1 MSNVRIQG
9 IQAKIPAMRGAIAGL
24 CCALLVTPVTL
35 RAQDPVATV
44 IARAGEYVESY
55 QRNFAMV
62 VSEERYE
69 QEVRYPGPPNARGG
83 SRDLTTRTI
92 LRSDFLLVRNSEGGW
107 LPFRDVFEKDGMALR
122 DRDERLAKLFL
133 TDAGSNSEQA
143 RKIVDESA
151 RYNIGNINRT
161 INLPTLPLIFLT
173 DGFRARFDFVDKGR
187 DDDMRVVQFVE
198 RGRPTYVSTTGGR
211 DLPVTG
217 RYWIEEASGR
227 IVRTELIAADP
238 AVDAR
243 IEVTYR
249 PDETAGLWVPGRM
262 EEHYR
267 QRADRSEITGIAS
280 YSRFRRFQVNT
291 TEDVAK

>member
-1 MSNVRIQG
+1 MVR
-9 IQAKIPAMRGAIAGL
+9 AGL
-24 CCALLVTPVTL
+24 AAAILVALGVVTL
-35 RAQDPVATV
+35 RAQDPVALV
-44 IARAGEYVESY
+44 VRHAAEYVDGY
-55 QRNFAMV
+55 QRDLAMV

-69 QEVRYPGPPNARGG
+69 QEVRYPGPPSARGG
-83 SRDLTTRTI
+83 SRDLTTRTT
-92 LRSDFLLVRNSEGGW
+92 LRSDFLLVRNSGGGW
-107 LPFRDVFEKDGMALR
+107 LPFRDVFEKDGTALR

-133 TDAGSNSEQA
+133 ADAGGISEQA

-173 DGFRARFDFVDKGR
+173 DPLRSRFEFVDKGR
-187 DDDMRVVQFVE
+187 DGATRVIEFIE

-211 DLPVTG
+211 DLPVSG
-217 RYWIEEASGR
+217 RYWIDEASGR
-227 IVRTELIAADP
+227 VERTELIAADP

-249 PDETAGLWVPGRM
+249 LDATAGLWVPVRM
-262 EEHYR
+262 EERYR
-267 QRADRSEITGIAS
+267 QRADRSEITGIAT